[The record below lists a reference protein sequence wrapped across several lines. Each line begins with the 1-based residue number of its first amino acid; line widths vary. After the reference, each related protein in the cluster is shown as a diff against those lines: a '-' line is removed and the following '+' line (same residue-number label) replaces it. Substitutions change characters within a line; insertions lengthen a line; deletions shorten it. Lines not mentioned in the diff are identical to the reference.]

1 MTNKHQENKQEQ
13 QSFLFAEEAPVE
25 NWQSFVDKLPSVLKL
40 KKQLTDIEAIDY
52 FLAKEILS
60 TSSES
65 GFDYQEF
72 STLFHLFLALSQ
84 FQRQGHT
91 CLPLETIAG
100 QHWFESSDGSDE
112 DYLGYVFPDIIL
124 LEDILARFIGAN
136 VEQGLVVVDNQQVY
150 LRRYWRFETELAD
163 LINHRLQIEAIS
175 SQQADADIKAGNG
188 NKAAADIVQQLF
200 PRLGENETDWQKV
213 AVANALNKSF
223 SIIAGGP
230 GTGKTYTVT
239 KLIAALI
246 MQSKVNPDIKLVAP
260 TGKAAQRLSESIA
273 AAIEGFRKDNS
284 IPGSVLDTIPV
295 TGLTLHRLL
304 GVIPNSPNFRHHQD
318 SPLSCDVVIVD
329 EVSMVDLPLMTR
341 LFRALP
347 EKCKV
352 VLLGDCQQLPSV
364 ETGSVLA
371 DLAISPVTRYSQK
384 NANYIRQLT
393 SQNIESVENLSCDY
407 LTYLTKSRRFQGSG
421 GIGLLAKA
429 IIDGDS
435 NQCWQLLSKDTEQL
449 QLASEKSLSKYI
461 QSLTQDYYR
470 EIFLQTDLS
479 AAYSKFQRFRI
490 LTPSRLG
497 EAGIESINE
506 MIEQELQSQGFKAYG
521 QKLYRGRPIMI
532 TQNHYKLQL
541 FNGDIGMIWP
551 DADGNLKAH
560 FPDGDQFRSVSIP
573 RLPPFETVFAMTIH
587 KTQGSEFESVAMV
600 IPEKGSTRLL
610 SRELIYTG
618 LTRAKSH
625 FQLFSRKT
633 EFCEGVSKCVTRCSG
648 LGSRIDQGRQG

>member
-1 MTNKHQENKQEQ
+1 MTNKYQENQQAQ
-13 QSFLFAEEAPVE
+13 QSFLFADEAPVE
-25 NWQSFVDKLPSVLKL
+25 TWQHYLDKLPNVLKL
-40 KKQLTDIEAIDY
+40 KKQLADIEAIDY
-52 FLAKEILS
+52 FLAKEILA

-65 GFDYQEF
+65 RFDDQEF
-72 STLFHLFLALSQ
+72 SALFHLFVALSQ

-91 CLPLETIAG
+91 CLPLATVAG
-100 QHWFESSDGSDE
+100 QLWFESSEGSDE
-112 DYLGYVFPDIIL
+112 AYPGYVFAELAFLD
-124 LEDILARFIGAN
+124 DILARFIGACT
-136 VEQGLVVVDNQQVY
+136 EQGLVVVDNQQLY

-163 LINHRLQIEAIS
+163 VINHRLRAEAIS
-175 SQQADADIKAGNG
+175 SQQSDTDSNADS

-200 PRLGENETDWQKV
+200 PHSEENETDWQKV

-239 KLIAALI
+239 KLIAAII

-273 AAIEGFRKDNS
+273 AAVEGFRKDGS
-284 IPGSVLDTIPV
+284 IPDSVLDAIPL

-318 SPLSCDVVIVD
+318 NPLSCDVVIVD

-371 DLAISPVTRYSQK
+371 DLATSSVTRYSVE

-393 SQNIESVENLSCDY
+393 SQNIAASESFNCDY

-435 NQCWQLLSKDTEQL
+435 KQSWQLLTKDTKQL
-449 QLASEKSLSKYI
+449 QLASEKFLSKYV
-461 QSLTQDYYR
+461 QNLTQDYYR

-479 AAYSKFQRFRI
+479 AAYAKFQGFRI
-490 LTPSRLG
+490 LTPSRSG
-497 EAGIESINE
+497 EGGIESLNE

-521 QKLYRGRPIMI
+521 QTLYRGRPIMI

-587 KTQGSEFESVAMV
+587 KTQGSEFASVAMV

-625 FQLFSRKT
+625 FQLFSRKK
-633 EFCEGVSKCVTRCSG
+633 EFIEGIEKRVSRCSG
-648 LGSRIDQGRQG
+648 LGSRIQR